1 MADCGATGSA
11 LDRAA
16 SALASTALGNGSS
29 AADATAAAGRAVASL
44 LGKTAATSTNVANGV
59 GGGGGAAAMGGGAL
73 MPSAAPDRL
82 YLPGHAPPM
91 MEPQARRPV
100 QPVHQSAQHQHGNKT
115 MDEAWN
121 GSGTMMAGPPPSHP
135 QHHQHHPMAGNSMM
149 PPHAMHPHAAA
160 MAHRHRQMQMAHHH
174 HSQMQQQQQM
184 QMNMNMMAQQQ
195 QQQQQHHQMMMM
207 QQQQQQQQMAMQ
219 QQQQQQKP
227 KQYENQKQ
235 QSRNGGTKQSA
246 ASSVSRAKQQQQQQ
260 QDIKSAA
267 AATQGKTEATT
278 STATNTNEETLES
291 WHDGLEDD
299 FLQTINNYRTNQD
312 DNDDDVKTV
321 GNDDEYDDDG
331 VVGHEGYVEGA
342 GIEELAAAWA
352 EAEAEAE
359 ARAGYA
365 GSVDQDQTDGY
376 EYDPTD
382 MASAYNNDSNAYG
395 EFDTVQAELDG
406 EITLAPYDFGEA
418 SATHPDE
425 TTLQNTDFMAEGM
438 KHFDA
443 GNIPEAIRAFETEL
457 RHVDADNSD
466 AWRMLGRCHAEN
478 DEDRKA
484 IACLERAV
492 DRDPY
497 SVEALL
503 ALGTSYVNELDHA
516 RALRS
521 LKAWATHNPMY
532 AGMELPE
539 ISAEAAATVEERER
553 QALNEA
559 KKLLQTAMEFDPTQA
574 ADAMEALG
582 VVCNVSREYD
592 AAINYFRKAIEVRPD
607 DYQLYNKLGA
617 TLANSNRSDEALPAY
632 HKALQLKPRYARAWL
647 NMAISHAN
655 LHNYEEA
662 ARCYLQT
669 LSLNPSATHVWSYLR
684 IALTCAERWDL
695 LPLSASQNIAEFK
708 KHFDFV
714 QY

>member
-29 AADATAAAGRAVASL
+29 GAAADATAAAGRAVASL
-44 LGKTAATSTNVANGV
+44 LGKTAATSTNVANGIGGG
-59 GGGGGAAAMGGGAL
+59 GGGGGAAAMGGGSL
-73 MPSAAPDRL
+73 MPPAAPDRL

-91 MEPQARRPV
+91 SMEPHARSVR
-100 QPVHQSAQHQHGNKT
+100 QVHQSAQHQHNGNKT
-115 MDEAWN
+115 MDDAWN
-121 GSGTMMAGPPPSHP
+121 GSGAVMGGPHLSHP
-135 QHHQHHPMAGNSMM
+135 QHHQHHHPMGGSHDVMM
-149 PPHAMHPHAAA
+149 PPPQAMHPHAAA
-160 MAHRHRQMQMAHHH
+160 MAHRHRQMQMQMAHHH
-174 HSQMQQQQQM
+174 HSQMQQQQM

-195 QQQQQHHQMMMM
+195 QHHQMMMM
-207 QQQQQQQQMAMQ
+207 QQQQQQMAMQ

-227 KQYENQKQ
+227 DQYLNQKQ
-235 QSRNGGTKQSA
+235 QSRNGTKQSA
-246 ASSVSRAKQQQQQQ
+246 ASSKSRSKQHHQQQ
-260 QDIKSAA
+260 QDA
-267 AATQGKTEATT
+267 KTPEATT
-278 STATNTNEETLES
+278 SAAAVNTKEETLES

-299 FLQTINNYRTNQD
+299 FLQTINNYRTDQD
-312 DNDDDVKTV
+312 DNFEDDDVKTV

-331 VVGHEGYVEGA
+331 VAGHEGYVEGA

-352 EAEAEAE
+352 EAEAEA
-359 ARAGYA
+359 RAGYA
-365 GSVDQDQTDGY
+365 ASVDQDQTNGY

-382 MASAYNNDSNAYG
+382 MASAYNTNSNAYG

-406 EITLAPYDFGEA
+406 EIALAPYDFGEA
-418 SATHPDE
+418 SAAHPDE
-425 TTLQNTDFMAEGM
+425 MTLQNTDFMAEGM

-478 DEDRKA
+478 DEDRRA

-539 ISAEAAATVEERER
+539 VSAEVASTVEERER